1 MLGLAYE
8 CEPTLDRLAAH
19 YGEALELRHAM
30 VVLVHDVAD
39 FMTMEECALFHNAD
53 VLGFI
58 ADAKK
63 AFAKAE
69 LVFDATN
76 TKGLEYTRYR
86 TATTTRSMSS
96 GHLPGIHANVQ
107 KSPASD
113 TYHAILYH
121 KATE

>member
-1 MLGLAYE
+1 MMGLAYE

-30 VVLVHDVAD
+30 VVLVHDMAD
-39 FMTMEECALFHNAD
+39 FMTMEERALFHNAD

-69 LVFDATN
+69 LIFDATHE
-76 TKGLEYTRYR
+76 GL
-86 TATTTRSMSS
+86 
-96 GHLPGIHANVQ
+96 
-107 KSPASD
+107 
-113 TYHAILYH
+113 
-121 KATE
+121 

>member
-58 ADAKK
+58 ADAKN
-63 AFAKAE
+63 AKAE
-69 LVFDATN
+69 LIFDATN
-76 TKGLEYTRYR
+76 PKGLEYTRYR
-86 TATTTRSMSS
+86 TATTTRSMPS
-96 GHLPGIHANVQ
+96 GHLPGIHANMQ

-113 TYHAILYH
+113 TYHAFLYH